1 MMRKALVA
9 FSLLLAVFV
18 LLLMTDEVIN
28 KRVFSEETSPIPL
41 FSCTAIVP
49 LTGQQGEAVQFQG
62 SVAEYGQVTIDP
74 GGGEYSFSNG
84 VTLEVPADAVSESTT
99 VGIRLLEKEEVEPV
113 LQSYGFTEKYFMAGF
128 EAVPAGLSFNQP
140 IKVTLPS
147 ELLRGTTDV
156 PLPFI
161 VDAENQIYCYD
172 TPGSSSSAVMDINKK
187 LKGMQSE
194 REILEYYYDPET
206 GNKIKITVEKFPD
219 RQKVIEAVA
228 EIIDVVP
235 EDCKATPPPCS
246 CIVVRLYERMK
257 DLIVEGECSFIDLE
271 GSSEFTQCPGKPKV
285 EFKFIED
292 QRGKIRI
299 TPSSAELK
307 IGDTETFTWEL
318 IDANG
323 IPIPAHSITA
333 YIKDENVANTFEWQ
347 EGFGKVRA
355 INCGKTKLIVEAGC
369 ENRGEAS
376 IKVISEAASIEIDP
390 PAKTELEVCE
400 TLQLTAK
407 VFDKCE
413 NELEDQTFKW
423 SWTSPDTGV
432 IDLNENTGYLEGK
445 VKGTVKATAE
455 ASGKKGHIDLTI
467 NQSVADIYIQPNIST
482 INVGEELALSV
493 SLEDNCGESLMVED
507 HNIEWIIPP
516 GGVIAF
522 DPENLNVVGISLGEA
537 TLTATCE
544 GKSATTT
551 IIVVSRV
558 ASIEIDPK
566 EATVCVGDSL
576 EIEVVV
582 LDKDGNEIEEYEI
595 DWTLS
600 GGGIASFD
608 PETGTVTGVSP
619 GIFTLTPTCEGISAT
634 ATITVVPQAA
644 LVEVSP
650 EKGCVKVN
658 ETLQLKATVKDK
670 DGNILEDYP
679 VTWYSDESKAS
690 VDQNGLVTG
699 VSGGFAYIVA
709 AAPCGNYGWAIVGV
723 QTVSPNY
730 VLTLTLSSILYDIN
744 NNGQL
749 LTGGGFFDLL
759 DEEGLF
765 TDVQI
770 DGSLWSRCEGIND
783 SGKVV
788 GWHSNN
794 EAAECNNSLVHG
806 FIYENGNYAYINA
819 SYDGPYAIFLSGINN
834 MGHIVGSN
842 IDCREGEMG
851 PPLCPDWGW
860 RDYYCAFIYTGGV
873 FYPIYCPEDDHTVS
887 FEDINDLGQAVGTRV
902 RFCGPDNYHGFLYDG
917 GNFTAIEFPGAIATY
932 CEGINNYGHIVG
944 SYFDPAEIRHGFIYD
959 GSKFITIDIP
969 SAYATRCIGI
979 NDFGQIVG
987 QIGYGGE
994 GFLITPCP
1002 WDDGTPL
1009 SPPPPDLQSFK
1020 AKIGSNTNHKL
1031 TARDDSIKRDSSSL
1045 LLRVKPN
1052 KKKKHD

>member
-1 MMRKALVA
+1 MRKALVA

-390 PAKTELEVCE
+390 PAKTNLEVGE

-407 VFDKCE
+407 VFDECE
-413 NELEDQTFKW
+413 NELENQPVKW
-423 SWTSPDTGV
+423 SWSSPDTGLV
-432 IDLNENTGYLEGK
+432 DLDPDTGYLEAKAKGIVEITATVFNLEDKITLSISQAVYHLTWK
-445 VKGTVKATAE
+445 VTCNGYYEFEEEQEYSSVLWSETIDAVWEGEAEIKEIYNE
-455 ASGKKGHIDLTI
+455 ASSSWEYQVI
-467 NQSVADIYIQPNIST
+467 SVTST
-482 INVGEELALSV
+482 GSYNYAYYVEYFSTVCGM
-493 SLEDNCGESLMVED
+493 EDPYQTEYWESLVGLNSSFTGHDDELKKRLEQSFNEYESSTAWPYIVDPFRRGYSCHASNFDVIYEETHEVEGIECSGPI
-507 HNIEWIIPP
+507 NIFARDTFVAPWV
-516 GGVIAF
+516 GGWK
-522 DPENLNVVGISLGEA
+522 DPIFRNNEDDLKAEDMTGQKFLKNVTLNY
-537 TLTATCE
+537 
-544 GKSATTT
+544 
-551 IIVVSRV
+551 
-558 ASIEIDPK
+558 
-566 EATVCVGDSL
+566 
-576 EIEVVV
+576 VV
-582 LDKDGNEIEEYEI
+582 LD
-595 DWTLS
+595 
-600 GGGIASFD
+600 
-608 PETGTVTGVSP
+608 
-619 GIFTLTPTCEGISAT
+619 
-634 ATITVVPQAA
+634 
-644 LVEVSP
+644 LVE
-650 EKGCVKVN
+650 
-658 ETLQLKATVKDK
+658 
-670 DGNILEDYP
+670 
-679 VTWYSDESKAS
+679 
-690 VDQNGLVTG
+690 
-699 VSGGFAYIVA
+699 
-709 AAPCGNYGWAIVGV
+709 
-723 QTVSPNY
+723 
-730 VLTLTLSSILYDIN
+730 
-744 NNGQL
+744 
-749 LTGGGFFDLL
+749 
-759 DEEGLF
+759 
-765 TDVQI
+765 
-770 DGSLWSRCEGIND
+770 
-783 SGKVV
+783 
-788 GWHSNN
+788 
-794 EAAECNNSLVHG
+794 
-806 FIYENGNYAYINA
+806 
-819 SYDGPYAIFLSGINN
+819 
-834 MGHIVGSN
+834 
-842 IDCREGEMG
+842 
-851 PPLCPDWGW
+851 
-860 RDYYCAFIYTGGV
+860 
-873 FYPIYCPEDDHTVS
+873 PEDS
-887 FEDINDLGQAVGTRV
+887 EDL
-902 RFCGPDNYHGFLYDG
+902 P
-917 GNFTAIEFPGAIATY
+917 
-932 CEGINNYGHIVG
+932 
-944 SYFDPAEIRHGFIYD
+944 
-959 GSKFITIDIP
+959 ITEHWDIMV
-969 SAYATRCIGI
+969 I
-979 NDFGQIVG
+979 
-987 QIGYGGE
+987 
-994 GFLITPCP
+994 
-1002 WDDGTPL
+1002 
-1009 SPPPPDLQSFK
+1009 
-1020 AKIGSNTNHKL
+1020 KIL
-1031 TARDDSIKRDSSSL
+1031 
-1045 LLRVKPN
+1045 
-1052 KKKKHD
+1052 